1 MSMYGDSAY
10 ERDKEEVYW
19 VVEDFVKNHPPLYE
33 LMEIIAYVL
42 ERCES

>member
-1 MSMYGDSAY
+1 MSMYGESAY

-19 VVEDFVKNHPPLYE
+19 VVEDFVKNHPLYE

-42 ERCES
+42 EGHES

>member
-1 MSMYGDSAY
+1 MSIYGYTPY
-10 ERDKEEVYW
+10 ERDKEELDCVI
-19 VVEDFVKNHPPLYE
+19 EDFVKNHPLYE